1 MMLAYYLYSLKKLK
15 VMYMMPI
22 KLFAMEILQV
32 FVEFKDKIYE
42 TSLDEICKILLA
54 FNVLYSYDDL
64 DDLKLLIIDFADYAM
79 NKLDEKDYYVE
90 ELDTVCLC
98 SIALSL
104 SYKHT
109 NILGFFDKTSEI
121 INKLYDLYD
130 AKNESLL

>member
-1 MMLAYYLYSLKKLK
+1 MFYIAMM
-15 VMYMMPI
+15 
-22 KLFAMEILQV
+22 
-32 FVEFKDKIYE
+32 
-42 TSLDEICKILLA
+42 T
-54 FNVLYSYDDL
+54 L

-109 NILGFFDKTSEI
+109 NILAFLTRLPKSLTNFT
-121 INKLYDLYD
+121 DLYD
-130 AKNESLL
+130 AKNESFYKLSSKKDIKYSCFDINFYFLAFVIYSDINEIIHHIKI